1 MPRSNPHPPGRR
13 EVTMLWPTPVTLLL
27 MDDERSFVR
36 VLATLLRRD
45 GSTVDTAD
53 NGELALALIEKRH
66 YDVILYD
73 IQMPAR
79 TVPTFS
85 DIVKLLFPAL
95 WQRIIF
101 LTADTFR
108 LESMAFLKQ
117 SGQPWLAKPCTIAA
131 VRSAIAQVLHNAAE
145 QRSQQA

>member
-1 MPRSNPHPPGRR
+1 MPLHPA
-13 EVTMLWPTPVTLLL
+13 VTILLI
-27 MDDERSFVR
+27 DDETSFVKA
-36 VLATLLRRD
+36 LALLLRRD
-45 GSTVDTAD
+45 GYTVDTAD

-79 TVPTFS
+79 NVPTFS

-95 WQRIIF
+95 WQRVIF

-108 LESMAFLKQ
+108 VETMAFLKQ

-131 VRSAIAQVLHNAAE
+131 VRSAIAQMLHNAAE
-145 QRSQQA
+145 QLSQQA

>member
-1 MPRSNPHPPGRR
+1 MALH
-13 EVTMLWPTPVTLLL
+13 TPVTILV
-27 MDDERSFVR
+27 MDEAPSVARA
-36 VLATLLRRD
+36 LATLLRRD
-45 GSTVDTAD
+45 GYTVDTAD

-73 IQMPAR
+73 IQMAAR
-79 TVPTFS
+79 NVPTFS

-95 WQRIIF
+95 WQRAIF

-108 LESMAFLKQ
+108 VETMAFLKQ

-145 QRSQQA
+145 QISQQA

>member
-1 MPRSNPHPPGRR
+1 MALH
-13 EVTMLWPTPVTLLL
+13 TPLTILVI
-27 MDDERSFVR
+27 DDERSFVR

-45 GSTVDTAD
+45 GSTVDTVD
-53 NGELALALIEKRH
+53 TGELALALIEQRP

-95 WQRIIF
+95 WQRVIF

-108 LESMAFLKQ
+108 VETMAFLKQ

>member
-1 MPRSNPHPPGRR
+1 MALH
-13 EVTMLWPTPVTLLL
+13 TPVTILV
-27 MDDERSFVR
+27 MDEAPSVARA
-36 VLATLLRRD
+36 LATLLRRD
-45 GSTVDTAD
+45 GYTVDTAD

-73 IQMPAR
+73 IQMAAR
-79 TVPTFS
+79 NVPTFS
-85 DIVKLLFPAL
+85 DIVKLLYPAL
-95 WQRIIF
+95 WQRAIF

-108 LESMAFLKQ
+108 VETMAFLKQ

-145 QRSQQA
+145 QISQQA